1 MKIALIGD
9 VHANL
14 AALEAVLADLA
25 DRGADIII
33 NTGDYTGYGPC
44 PEETVKLLMEK
55 ETVSVIGNYDRKV
68 LKVEQKLE
76 EWKKKKRP
84 EKWKAFQWAF
94 EQLGP
99 ETRKYLSFLPA
110 RKTFVTGNKTILVTH
125 GSPASISEHLD
136 KDTPDERL
144 AELAELGN
152 ADIMITGHSH
162 EAFSKQVGT
171 TWFINP
177 GSVGRPGDGDPRASY
192 AILQIGTGYFRIDH
206 YRVEYDVEKT
216 VAEIE
221 KKGLPPSFSEMFRQG
236 RDLDD
241 VDPPEKKTESDPC
254 VTDPHEDGNPGIP
267 EEDPSVHMARTYLEE
282 SAPIHAPHC
291 RQVAK
296 LSLSLF
302 DQLLPLHC
310 INKEGRL
317 VLELAANLHDIG
329 WSQGQKGHHKTALE
343 MILKAEEVIPDNR
356 LRLMSASVARY
367 HRKADPD
374 TKHAHYRE
382 LAEKDRNVVKSLAS
396 IIRIADGLDW
406 EHLENVKDIFC
417 EVDEAAVTLHCLVHH
432 PSEEERERALQK
444 GRLFEK
450 VFERRLTVSWDQI

>member
-14 AALEAVLADLA
+14 AALEAVLADLTN
-25 DRGADIII
+25 RGADIII

-55 ETVSVIGNYDRKV
+55 EAVSVIGNYDRKV

-76 EWKKKKRP
+76 EWKKRKRP

-125 GSPASISEHLD
+125 GSPVSISEHLG
-136 KDTPDERL
+136 KDTSDERL
-144 AELAELGN
+144 TELAHLVN
-152 ADIMITGHSH
+152 ADVIITGHSH

-192 AILQIGTGYFRIDH
+192 AILQIGTGSFRIDH
-206 YRVEYDVEKT
+206 YRVEYDIEKT

-221 KKGLPPSFSEMFRQG
+221 KKGLPSSFSEMFLQG
-236 RDLDD
+236 RNLDE
-241 VDPPEKKTESDPC
+241 VDPC
-254 VTDPHEDGNPGIP
+254 VTDPHENGNLSIP
-267 EEDPSVHMARTYLEE
+267 EDDPAVQRARAYLEE
-282 SAPIHAPHC
+282 NAPIHASHC

-296 LSLSLF
+296 LALSLF

-317 VLELAANLHDIG
+317 ALVLAANLHDIG
-329 WSQGQKGHHKTALE
+329 WVRGQKGHHKTALE
-343 MILKAEEVIPDNR
+343 MVLKAEEVIPDDR
-356 LRLMSASVARY
+356 LRLMVASIARY

-374 TKHAHYRE
+374 IKHSHYRE

-417 EVDEAAVTLHCLVHH
+417 EVDDDTVNLHCLVLH
-432 PSEEERERALQK
+432 PSEEERQRALQK
-444 GRLFEK
+444 GGLFEK
-450 VFERRLTVSWDQI
+450 VFERRLSVWWDQI